1 MWRDLRRETWDERGE
16 TLDIK
21 TWDVLSATAGFR
33 RAHEDIDDALEKED
47 ALEIAKAVLLGNV
60 FDFYVNVLQVKEIEG

>member
-1 MWRDLRRETWDERGE
+1 M
-16 TLDIK
+16 
-21 TWDVLSATAGFR
+21 SATAALR
-33 RAHEDIDDALEKED
+33 RAHEDLDDALEKED